1 MKRLEIIKAVRDRR
15 LVPVARRKELVK
27 ARLLVATASRRILRI
42 LAETTMDELAFQ
54 ADLPQPP
61 GSNENDE
68 MFVVSLDDMKKVSS
82 CFATINSLLDALENE
97 IGEN

>member
-15 LVPVARRKELVK
+15 LVPVARRKELAK
-27 ARLLVATASRRILRI
+27 AKYLVATASRRILRI
-42 LAETTMDELAFQ
+42 LAETTLDELAFQ
-54 ADLPQPP
+54 GDLPQPP
-61 GSNENDE
+61 CINANDE
-68 MFVVSLDDMKKVSS
+68 MFVVSLDDMKKVTS